1 MLPAV
6 LDLHGYRRRNC
17 QRKPKS
23 CQLAERLAMVSIQVP
38 STGTGLGRTSPAGTG
53 SGTGGLLGWGGRA
66 GAGRRRVASGWA
78 CTPWWPSA
86 GAEGCCVVL
95 WPGPKEPPCVAGVS
109 GGRGGSPIAVPERP
123 PAGGGVR
130 WCSGTAI
137 ARASVMLTVGGWGEW
152 PGPPGRVRARA
163 GRAAVPG
170 LPWPGNPGCRR
181 YRRAARVVTPESSR
195 QATA

>member
-1 MLPAV
+1 MEPL
-6 LDLHGYRRRNC
+6 
-17 QRKPKS
+17 
-23 CQLAERLAMVSIQVP
+23 
-38 STGTGLGRTSPAGTG
+38 
-53 SGTGGLLGWGGRA
+53 LLGWGGRA

-181 YRRAARVVTPESSR
+181 YRRSARCGPMTGGPYRTGPTHYIRQPDKATSCLRTGTRRRGGGPQRGWDDPEPDS
-195 QATA
+195 TGT